1 MESKN
6 YNKLTNI
13 TKEKQT
19 HRSREQTSV
28 YRWGEGKEEV
38 WKSKRHKLLVIKY
51 ATRIYTK
58 WGIQS
63 IFYNNSKWNITFKNC
78 E

>member
-13 TKEKQT
+13 TKEKQA
-19 HRSREQTSV
+19 HRCREQTSV

-38 WKSKRHKLLVIKY
+38 QKSKRHKLLGIK
-51 ATRIYTK
+51 
-58 WGIQS
+58 
-63 IFYNNSKWNITFKNC
+63 
-78 E
+78 